1 MKITSVEEK
10 SKGDCGSRIGGL
22 WEGVKE
28 EGGKGARQTGLLLR
42 AGTSQDR
49 KAHQQLKNIPNFL
62 VS

>member
-28 EGGKGARQTGLLLR
+28 EGGKGAR
-42 AGTSQDR
+42 
-49 KAHQQLKNIPNFL
+49 
-62 VS
+62 